1 MPKIVDFER
10 SPFGR
15 DPRVAPLISGRGA
28 RSYYRV
34 GYLDTARDTA
44 SALRKRD
51 GTNASAMPVLY
62 LFRHYVELA
71 LKDILAAGGAFA
83 IDFADKKFGHDLTA
97 LWNEVGK
104 VLDNFRFEATADQ
117 HSAINELV
125 ELDARADAFRYA
137 LDRAEQQQ
145 FERIGSVDLDALLTA
160 IDDLSM
166 FFEGV
171 LDKLEEA
178 ESEMDQMIEEAIAR
192 DPY

>member
-1 MPKIVDFER
+1 MPKIVDFDQ
-10 SPFGR
+10 SPFGG

-44 SALRKRD
+44 SALRKRE

-62 LFRHYVELA
+62 LFRPYVELA

-83 IDFADKKFGHDLTA
+83 IDLADRKFGHDLAA
-97 LWNEVGK
+97 LWGEVGK
-104 VLDNFRFEATADQ
+104 VLDNFGFEATADQ
-117 HSAINELV
+117 HSAIYELV

-137 LDRAEQQQ
+137 LDSAERQQ

-160 IDDLSM
+160 ISDLSM
-166 FFEGV
+166 FFERV
-171 LDKLEEA
+171 LDKLDEA
-178 ESEMDQMIEEAIAR
+178 ESEMDEMIEEAIAR